1 MIIKSASQF
10 HNPLRHCKNFADG
23 SFAALVW
30 GDRELYT
37 SLGPRGAAWLA
48 VLAPQGPAII

>member
-1 MIIKSASQF
+1 MWKHQLAFQ
-10 HNPLRHCKNFADG
+10 PGEGPRRGLLRDCKNFADG
-23 SFAALVW
+23 SFTALVS

-48 VLAPQGPAII
+48 P